1 LIGAFALVGA
11 VVVGAS
17 PRDAVGPAPAQQG
30 REARPESADA
40 QQALD
45 FRTYRDSIEP
55 IFLRPRG
62 GHGPGVSPCV
72 TCHAHSSTPLKLE
85 PLQDGPNGSVF
96 WSEEQSR
103 RNFAVV
109 SRLVV
114 RGQPE
119 QSRLL
124 RKPLAVAA
132 GGAPFHVG
140 GKFWP
145 SRSDPEW
152 QALARWVGTAP
163 VAGGGAPAPSAPE
176 LDFGFFQGC
185 VQRIFLSK
193 REGRVECVHC
203 HDAADRRFA
212 RAIPEGR
219 DFWNDEESRQNFEV
233 LRRYIE
239 PGQPLMSRFLTHPLA
254 PEAGGD
260 SFHGGGRRWLS
271 QDDPE
276 WQMLAAW
283 VRGEMPRCVV
293 G

>member
-1 LIGAFALVGA
+1 VNGRLGAVLASCALVG
-11 VVVGAS
+11 GALF
-17 PRDAVGPAPAQQG
+17 APPQ
-30 REARPESADA
+30 E
-40 QQALD
+40 ALD
-45 FRTYRDSIEP
+45 FRFYRENVEP

-62 GHGPGVSPCV
+62 GHGPSVSPCV
-72 TCHAHSSTPLKLE
+72 TCHAHAGTPLKLE
-85 PLQDGPNGSVF
+85 QLQQRPDGSVF

-114 RGQPE
+114 PGQPE

-124 RKPLAVAA
+124 RKPLAVQA

-145 SRSDPEW
+145 NQSDPEW
-152 QALARWVGTAP
+152 QTLARWVGTSAS
-163 VAGGGAPAPSAPE
+163 APAAGAAQAAAPPPTPN
-176 LDFGFFQGC
+176 LDFGFFQSC
-185 VQRIFLSK
+185 VQRIFLTK
-193 REGRVECVHC
+193 REGRMECVHC
-203 HDAADRRFA
+203 HNTGERNFA
-212 RAIPEGR
+212 RTLPTGQTY
-219 DFWNDEESRQNFEV
+219 WNDEQSRQNFEV

-260 SFHGGGRRWLS
+260 GFHGGGRRWPT

-283 VRGEMPRCVV
+283 VRGEVPRCVV
-293 G
+293 GG